1 VIYSD
6 QKKHHR
12 RSIRRRDWDYR
23 AAATYF
29 VTLVNDKRVCLFGD
43 VENNQIRLNKY
54 GQVIETEWLRTAEIR
69 PNIELDE
76 IVIMPNHFHA
86 ILIIH
91 DDDHIQMGV
100 RVTATDLTGPP
111 SGSLGAIMAQFKS
124 IYTKRINVSR
134 KTSCIRVWQR
144 NYYERIIR
152 NERELDATRQ
162 YILNN
167 PVNWS
172 DDPDSPTNVRM
183 KISD

>member
-1 VIYSD
+1 VNHRD

-12 RSIRRRDWDYR
+12 RSIRRRGWDYR
-23 AAATYF
+23 AAAAYF
-29 VTLVNDKRVCLFGD
+29 VTLVTDKRVCLFGD

-54 GQVIETEWLRTAEIR
+54 GQVIETEWLRTEEIR

-76 IVIMPNHFHA
+76 FVIMPNHFHT

-91 DDDHIQMGV
+91 DDDHPQMGV

-124 IYTKRINVSR
+124 ICTKRINVSR

-172 DDPDSPTNVRM
+172 DDPDNPTNVLM
-183 KISD
+183 K